1 MSQRGY
7 DNCQGQSRRRRKIKI
22 RQDYVAIV
30 FFCRSRRVAKAE
42 TISNHRRFQW
52 PQGRFAP
59 PPTPPRILLLGC
71 FRCQPIVTKR
81 PKVRV
86 TIDNLPLVIGPPN
99 GKLFLFKSAAMAKA
113 GRRAGRNQFRLPFTR
128 IWRRRRGMKRGQPVQ
143 CCRSFE
149 NTDVHIINSSLMPHG
164 SRKSLQSQSQWH
176 TVRNKET
183 STASEK
189 STQSKMEAT
198 L

>member
-1 MSQRGY
+1 MSEPTLHSRTVRCFFHLCYVKVTSDLLHWGRIANNGEQPPLMSQRGY

-128 IWRRRRGMKRGQPVQ
+128 I
-143 CCRSFE
+143 
-149 NTDVHIINSSLMPHG
+149 
-164 SRKSLQSQSQWH
+164 
-176 TVRNKET
+176 
-183 STASEK
+183 
-189 STQSKMEAT
+189 
-198 L
+198 